1 MEWTNDAVLKLIS
14 LYEQRPVLW
23 NQLLAEYRD
32 KNKRH
37 DALQEIAVHFGVEK
51 IEIEKKLRYILSHF
65 SRELKK
71 EKEKRSGNWAA
82 DVYKSKWFAMKALLF
97 LKDRNTPR
105 DVIDTENSFIPLER
119 HCTLLGNEVFCKLIS
134 NSSSI
139 TFTSPSHFLKG
150 GNSSHS

>member
-71 EKEKRSGNWAA
+71 EKEKRSGDGAA

-105 DVIDTENSFIPLER
+105 DVIDTETVN
-119 HCTLLGNEVFCKLIS
+119 TEVCI
-134 NSSSI
+134 N
-139 TFTSPSHFLKG
+139 
-150 GNSSHS
+150 